1 MNSHYSGLM
10 NVEALEPSALSLFT
24 KKQLTSLLQKFF
36 KGEIKDNQIPDELF
50 NATLDKM
57 EEGILKVEYTDRD
70 QDLIDQLKENV
81 AVFSAF
87 KSWRQ
92 SGELLASL
100 LDSDGN
106 KRTFADFAKEAAKID
121 AEYNRNWLEAEYN
134 MAIRQARTAVQ
145 WKDFEAAKNVYP
157 NLEYK
162 ASRSANPR
170 DAHKAWYGLIKP
182 IDDAFWDTAMPPNGW
197 GCKCWV
203 QQTKADADTKQV
215 DAPEPIKGIAG
226 NAGKTGQVFSKD
238 HPYMEVSKEEKKVVE
253 KEYKRLI
260 KDRSNTN

>member
-1 MNSHYSGLM
+1 M

-24 KKQLTSLLQKFF
+24 KNQLTSLLRKFH
-36 KGEIKDNQIPDELF
+36 KGQIKADQIPDELF
-50 NATLDKM
+50 NATLDKL
-57 EEGILKVEYTDRD
+57 EEGVLKVNYTDRD
-70 QDLIDQLKENV
+70 TDLIDQLKQNV

-92 SGELLASL
+92 SGEILASL
-100 LDSDGN
+100 LDEKGN
-106 KRTFADFAKEAAKID
+106 KRTFAEFAKEAAKID

-145 WKDFEAAKNVYP
+145 WKDFEDAASIYP

-162 ASRSANPR
+162 PSRSANQR
-170 DAHKAWYGLIKP
+170 DSHKTWYGLIKP
-182 IDDAFWDTAMPPNGW
+182 ISDPFWDTAMPPNGW

-203 QQTKADADTKQV
+203 QQTKSAADTTKV
-215 DAPEPIKGIAG
+215 EAPEHIKGIAG

-238 HPYMEVSKEEKKVVE
+238 HPYMEVPKDEKKIVE
-253 KEYKRLI
+253 KEFKRLL
-260 KDRSNTN
+260 KDRSNTD